1 MHQCIITGCA
11 HTQSLMDFLDVFLEV
26 VLVFVDIG
34 TDVTLVAVHAMN
46 RLQVRLHVAPMLEH
60 LRADLALRRLQITYV
75 VHRRQVLFHVAFL
88 IENLAAHYTRELVD
102 VTDAVNVAQVH
113 AQVGNFA
120 KHFAA
125 NLTKCAA
132 IFFDCRLGSC
142 WIRSTHLTLRVN
154 CDVMRAQR
162 RRVTEDHVA
171 NLTLV
176 TLSLV
181 V

>member
-1 MHQCIITGCA
+1 MTDKKKTMRRCIITGCA
-11 HTQSLMDFLDVFLEV
+11 HAKSLMNFLDVFLEI

-34 TDVTLVAVHAMN
+34 TNVTLVAVHAVN
-46 RLQVRLHVAPMLEH
+46 RLQVCLHVAPMLEH

-88 IENLAAHYTRELVD
+88 IEYLAAHYTRELVD

-132 IFFDCRLGSC
+132 IFFD
-142 WIRSTHLTLRVN
+142 
-154 CDVMRAQR
+154 
-162 RRVTEDHVA
+162 
-171 NLTLV
+171 
-176 TLSLV
+176 
-181 V
+181 